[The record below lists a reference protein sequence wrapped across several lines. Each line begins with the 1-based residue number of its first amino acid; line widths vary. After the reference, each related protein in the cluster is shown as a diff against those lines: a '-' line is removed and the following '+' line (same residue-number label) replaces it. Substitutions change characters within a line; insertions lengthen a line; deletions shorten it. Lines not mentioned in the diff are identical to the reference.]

1 MDVLQIC
8 SEVKWEDDGQKSDFI
23 FMFNDSDSRRKRI
36 ALVVYLK
43 GIEEQLSTL
52 WESDLIFME
61 DNASIHAAHII
72 KNWLADTGTDV
83 MDWLFYSSGST

>member
-1 MDVLQIC
+1 MIQFYNKGKDKSVMIWTC
-8 SEVKWEDDGQKSDFI
+8 FEDDGQKSDFI

-52 WESDLIFME
+52 
-61 DNASIHAAHII
+61 
-72 KNWLADTGTDV
+72 
-83 MDWLFYSSGST
+83 